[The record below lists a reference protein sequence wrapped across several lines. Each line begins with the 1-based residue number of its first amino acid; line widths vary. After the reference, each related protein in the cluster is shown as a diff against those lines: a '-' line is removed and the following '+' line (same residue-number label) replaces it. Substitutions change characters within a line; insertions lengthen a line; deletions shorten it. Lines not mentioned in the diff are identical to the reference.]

1 MSERPYYH
9 EFAWAYDLLQ
19 TDPVAPRVD
28 FIEGV
33 LSKQGIRADSTI
45 LDAGCGTGRTQLS

>member
-1 MSERPYYH
+1 MI
-9 EFAWAYDLLQ
+9 FKQ